1 MIKVDR
7 NLRYD
12 TKEQEEYEEYK
23 LLFDVVSKMNK
34 VKKYTDSMSSHEI
47 VAYLMIAM
55 NYQCA
60 MKLKENETGIFR
72 SSKYNSAYVPP
83 EKAAEIFKNF

>member
-1 MIKVDR
+1 
-7 NLRYD
+7 
-12 TKEQEEYEEYK
+12 
-23 LLFDVVSKMNK
+23 MNK
-34 VKKYTDSMSSHEI
+34 VKKYTDSMSSSHEI

-72 SSKYNSAYVPP
+72 SSKYNSCHTMSCSCAVVVSPGR
-83 EKAAEIFKNF
+83 